1 MYLPQNHAFFSY
13 KAKKIIFP
21 GLPRP
26 LKWARNDDLRNIF
39 GRKARLLYKEAS
51 GSAYSLLFI

>member
-26 LKWARNDDLRNIF
+26 LKWARNDDQKRYLIQT
-39 GRKARLLYKEAS
+39 LPIE
-51 GSAYSLLFI
+51 LFFT